1 MYFVFSLVSL
11 LLIVD
16 IFLIRMHGL
25 GVNLHL
31 LSLNEK
37 ISIFIGL
44 AISGVIGQFLI
55 VQLIEN
61 KVRNSKTVIAKYLK
75 KLHTLFRIFQYS
87 LTVLLVFISFQM
99 LFANEYHTILLISI
113 ITFSYSLMAIL
124 LGILA
129 SRFISWLRFYKSS
142 VAISYAITS
151 IVLVI
156 NALITV
162 IYVDVSL
169 MTKPMTIGPY
179 VGGGFYTIW
188 IGAQLDFANF
198 VITIASFSVTWI
210 STAILLYHYSRKFGK
225 VKYWAIVASPLVYFL
240 SQFLTLVPTPL
251 DPLIT
256 QDPVLYSTI
265 LILIFTSTKIIGGI
279 FFGIAFW
286 LISKN
291 LPSGSIIRDYM
302 KICSFGFILFY
313 ISNQS
318 LGLVIAPYPP
328 FGLISTTYIGLS
340 SYLILVG
347 IYYSA
352 LSASQDIKLRQTIK
366 NLAKNES
373 KLLDSIG
380 SGATDKEIQ
389 NTVTNLT
396 KVYREEMSNQTGVPF
411 SLSEEEAEEYL
422 TTVLEEI
429 KSGKLQK

>member
-1 MYFVFSLVSL
+1 
-11 LLIVD
+11 
-16 IFLIRMHGL
+16 
-25 GVNLHL
+25 
-31 LSLNEK
+31 
-37 ISIFIGL
+37 
-44 AISGVIGQFLI
+44 
-55 VQLIEN
+55 
-61 KVRNSKTVIAKYLK
+61 
-75 KLHTLFRIFQYS
+75 
-87 LTVLLVFISFQM
+87 
-99 LFANEYHTILLISI
+99 
-113 ITFSYSLMAIL
+113 
-124 LGILA
+124 
-129 SRFISWLRFYKSS
+129 

-156 NALITV
+156 NAIITV
-162 IYVDVSL
+162 IYVDASL

-265 LILIFTSTKIIGGI
+265 LTLIFTSTKIIGGI

-429 KSGKLQK
+429 KSGKL